1 MRKEVLEH
9 TAKESSWLPN
19 PPRTSKSKVF
29 LETFQSFPTA
39 CKVKVQLLVYD
50 TPPSYPI
57 TYFPLLTSSLP
68 NAHSRLQMYV
78 FSLYALHMFFPRTQL
93 CIGMPPVWGENK
105 PKVGARGVIIYT
117 HTYTGL
123 NCMGPLTWEIFFSSK
138 YYSTTQSMAGWF
150 HRCRETVGTEG
161 WLLSYTRIATEQS
174 APLRLCAVQGWT
186 LCHRTFL
193 GILESSSSSL
203 SLLPR
208 KFLLL
213 QNASQKTRNFPW

>member
-1 MRKEVLEH
+1 
-9 TAKESSWLPN
+9 
-19 PPRTSKSKVF
+19 
-29 LETFQSFPTA
+29 
-39 CKVKVQLLVYD
+39 
-50 TPPSYPI
+50 
-57 TYFPLLTSSLP
+57 
-68 NAHSRLQMYV
+68 MYV
-78 FSLYALHMFFPRTQL
+78 FSLYALHMFFSRTRL
-93 CIGMPPVWGENK
+93 CICMPPVWGENK

-138 YYSTTQSMAGWF
+138 YYSTTQPMAGWF

-161 WLLSYTRIATEQS
+161 WLFKLYKNFDCERS

-193 GILESSSSSL
+193 GVFPTLKAPPPPPCLFYLESSSSSSL

-213 QNASQKTRNFPW
+213 QNASQKNRNFPW